1 MRRGCYCDGAMEIV
15 HTARVD
21 SPIGSL
27 RLAST
32 SEGLAYVE
40 LPHAN
45 GRGLAGWLR
54 RAAPDA
60 RCVEGYAPNR
70 QAIRE
75 IQEYLEGKR
84 TSFGLALDLRG
95 TPFQLEVW
103 SALRA
108 IPYGETRSYAEIAR
122 EVGRPAALRAVGS
135 ANGANPLAI
144 VVPCHRVIAS
154 GGRLGGYGGGLA
166 LKARLLAM
174 EQSRPAQGLL
184 L

>member
-1 MRRGCYCDGAMEIV
+1 MEIV

-21 SPIGSL
+21 TPIGTL

-32 SEGLAYVE
+32 SAGLAYVE
-40 LPHAN
+40 LPHAD
-45 GRGLAGWLR
+45 GRGFRGWLQR
-54 RAAPDA
+54 VAPEA
-60 RCVEGYAPNR
+60 KCVEGYAPNR

-75 IQEYLEGKR
+75 IEEYLAGKR
-84 TSFGLALDLRG
+84 VAFELPLDLRG

-103 SALRA
+103 TALREIA
-108 IPYGETRSYAEIAR
+108 YGETRSYADIAR
-122 EVGRPAALRAVGS
+122 EVGRPNAVRAVGA
-135 ANGANPLAI
+135 ANGANPLSI

-154 GGRLGGYGGGLA
+154 DGRLQGYGGGVS
-166 LKARLLAM
+166 LKAKLLAM

>member
-1 MRRGCYCDGAMEIV
+1 MEIV

-21 SPIGSL
+21 TPIGTL

-32 SEGLAYVE
+32 SAGLAYVE
-40 LPHAN
+40 LPHAD
-45 GRGLAGWLR
+45 GRGFRGWLQR
-54 RAAPDA
+54 VAPEA
-60 RCVEGYAPNR
+60 KCVEGYAPNR

-75 IQEYLEGKR
+75 IEEYLAGKR
-84 TSFGLALDLRG
+84 VAFELPLDLRG

-103 SALRA
+103 STLRDN
-108 IPYGETRSYAEIAR
+108 PYGATRSYADIAR
-122 EVGRPAALRAVGS
+122 EVGRPSAVRAVGA
-135 ANGANPLAI
+135 ANGANPLSI

-154 GGRLGGYGGGLA
+154 DGRLQGYGGGVS
-166 LKARLLAM
+166 LKAKLLAM

>member
-1 MRRGCYCDGAMEIV
+1 MDSAIG
-15 HTARVD
+15 TLRV
-21 SPIGSL
+21 
-27 RLAST
+27 AST

-40 LPHAN
+40 LPHAD

-54 RAAPDA
+54 RVAPDA
-60 RCVEGYAPNR
+60 QCVEGYAPNR

-103 SALRA
+103 SALRE

-122 EVGRPAALRAVGS
+122 ALGRPRALRAVGA

-144 VVPCHRVIAS
+144 VVPCHRVIES
-154 GGRLGGYGGGLA
+154 GGRLGGYAGGLA
-166 LKARLLAM
+166 LKAKLLAM

>member
-1 MRRGCYCDGAMEIV
+1 MEIV
-15 HTARVD
+15 HIARLD
-21 SPIGSL
+21 SPIGTL

-32 SEGLAYVE
+32 SAGLAYVE

-45 GRGLAGWLR
+45 GRGFSGWLR
-54 RAAPDA
+54 RVAPGA
-60 RCVEGYAPNR
+60 KCVEGFSPNR
-70 QAIRE
+70 QSIRE
-75 IQEYLEGKR
+75 LEEYLSGKR
-84 TSFGLALDLRG
+84 TLFELALDLRG

-103 SALRA
+103 NALRE

-122 EVGRPAALRAVGS
+122 SVGRPLALRAVGA

-154 GGRLGGYGGGLA
+154 DGRLGGFAGGLE

-174 EQSRPAQGLL
+174 EQSRPSQGLL

>member
-1 MRRGCYCDGAMEIV
+1 MEIV

-21 SPIGSL
+21 TPIGTL

-32 SEGLAYVE
+32 SAGLAYVE
-40 LPHAN
+40 LPHAD
-45 GRGLAGWLR
+45 GRGFRGWLQR
-54 RAAPDA
+54 VAPEA
-60 RCVEGYAPNR
+60 KCVEGYAPNR

-75 IQEYLEGKR
+75 IEEYLAGKR
-84 TSFGLALDLRG
+84 VAFELPLDLRG

-103 SALRA
+103 STLRD
-108 IPYGETRSYAEIAR
+108 IPYGATRSYADIAR
-122 EVGRPAALRAVGS
+122 EVGRPSAVRAVGA
-135 ANGANPLAI
+135 ANGANPLSI

-154 GGRLGGYGGGLA
+154 DGRLQGYGGGVS
-166 LKARLLAM
+166 LKAKLLAM

>member
-1 MRRGCYCDGAMEIV
+1 MEIV

-21 SPIGSL
+21 SPIGTL
-27 RLAST
+27 RVAST
-32 SEGLAYVE
+32 AEGLAYVE

-54 RAAPDA
+54 RVAPEA
-60 RCVEGYAPNR
+60 KCVEGYAPNR
-70 QAIRE
+70 DAVRQLE
-75 IQEYLEGKR
+75 EYLAGKR
-84 TSFGLALDLRG
+84 TSFDLAMDLRG

-103 SALRA
+103 SALRE

-122 EVGRPAALRAVGS
+122 EVGRPAALRAVGT
-135 ANGANPLAI
+135 ANGSNPLAI

-154 GGRLGGYGGGLA
+154 DGSLGGYGGGLP